1 MKDLCR
7 RVLAKI
13 KKRYSINP
21 SFLFLCLLHNARMR
35 TRSLILVGII
45 VLSCLT
51 VKAEDGDTICSD
63 HITASVLV
71 MSPGEAI
78 YSQFGHIALRI
89 EVPEK
94 RYDYC
99 FSYEEVPGF
108 AGLLEFF
115 LGKTDA
121 HLNAVPT
128 SKFLETYRQEGRQV
142 MQYALSLNPRQKQE
156 LWQQLKDDCVKDE
169 FRKFNL
175 LQNNCSSV
183 SLRAVENVLG
193 DEKIDFNGWPEQFQM
208 INGDGVRYLSR
219 FSPWLEFW
227 NMTFLGT
234 ESDTYWEHEQ
244 QMSPELMPDVLKK
257 ASLVSSDGK
266 RRPVLTEEKELLPLV
281 NKFRPS
287 PLTPG
292 RVFGFLLIFT
302 ILITFAQYKWK
313 LNVLPRALDVL
324 LMTVVTIGGII
335 LIHTSFVSGLFGVHW
350 NWYLIPFNPL
360 PFVIWLIWHK
370 RKGLNKVYIFY
381 TIVLVLFIIATPM
394 SHQLDLPHQL
404 ITATL
409 VVRCMFHSWIG
420 ANKLEY

>member
-1 MKDLCR
+1 
-7 RVLAKI
+7 
-13 KKRYSINP
+13 
-21 SFLFLCLLHNARMR
+21 MR

-45 VLSCLT
+45 VFSCLAA
-51 VKAEDGDTICSD
+51 KAEGGDADCADSV
-63 HITASVLV
+63 TASVLV

-94 RYDYC
+94 RYDCC

-142 MQYALSLNPRQKQE
+142 MQYALSLNTRQKQA

-219 FSPWLEFW
+219 L
-227 NMTFLGT
+227 
-234 ESDTYWEHEQ
+234 
-244 QMSPELMPDVLKK
+244 
-257 ASLVSSDGK
+257 
-266 RRPVLTEEKELLPLV
+266 
-281 NKFRPS
+281 
-287 PLTPG
+287 
-292 RVFGFLLIFT
+292 LLIFWSHMKPMQ
-302 ILITFAQYKWK
+302 LQ
-313 LNVLPRALDVL
+313 NR
-324 LMTVVTIGGII
+324 
-335 LIHTSFVSGLFGVHW
+335 TS
-350 NWYLIPFNPL
+350 
-360 PFVIWLIWHK
+360 VIWLS
-370 RKGLNKVYIFY
+370 LMYF
-381 TIVLVLFIIATPM
+381 T
-394 SHQLDLPHQL
+394 
-404 ITATL
+404 
-409 VVRCMFHSWIG
+409 MFFL
-420 ANKLEY
+420 K